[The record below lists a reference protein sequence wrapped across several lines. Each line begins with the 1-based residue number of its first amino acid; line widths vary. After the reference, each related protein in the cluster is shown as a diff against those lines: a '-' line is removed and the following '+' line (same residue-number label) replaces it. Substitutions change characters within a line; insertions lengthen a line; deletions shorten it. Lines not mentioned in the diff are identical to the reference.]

1 MGKLGQNGISD
12 DPDEE
17 LRKYLD
23 QDDVIEFERKQ
34 QLVSSIWQDQDVP
47 QLEEKPRNTVGSV
60 PPVKLYVGKIPQ
72 GLKKQGLI
80 NTFVKFGELIDVDLI
95 RNSNSSHNFGFVT
108 FLNREAAGEAISF
121 VNNAPPLYMTVRYSR
136 KDKSQEEGF
145 QKKIEE
151 LFISNQEMAPLNK
164 EGEDDW
170 EKALEEKEEEDWDE
184 VIRKEEEMMESLDKF
199 REDFSSGDEFEIPV
213 ETVQKAGVSSQDI
226 DDKPSDC
233 TNEKKAKTKCVPCKR
248 CGRESVSRCSNCGRE
263 RYCGQIC
270 QALDWPRHQ
279 KECKIIAKTKSMGQV
294 NSNPKT
300 TSEIATISVPKEEEG
315 KLCLAP
321 ISIPDS
327 EVGKPTTPHQSADRP
342 HGEEAAKCGDASSCK
357 PAVFLETD
365 LPPCVLHSA
374 EADQTLVQLLEVAGN
389 WAIVTPLSGGG
400 GKLATLHV
408 LKDSYIMKCRCY

>member
-1 MGKLGQNGISD
+1 MGKLGLNDISD

-164 EGEDDW
+164 ENEDDW
-170 EKALEEKEEEDWDE
+170 EKALEEREEEDWDE
-184 VIRKEEEMMESLDKF
+184 VIRKEDEMMESLDKF

-213 ETVQKAGVSSQDI
+213 ETVQKAGVSSQNK
-226 DDKPSDC
+226 DDKPSNC
-233 TNEKKAKTKCVPCKR
+233 SKESKNKTKCVPCKR
-248 CGRESVSRCSNCGRE
+248 CNRESVSRCSNCGRE

-279 KECKIIAKTKSMGQV
+279 KECKIIEKTKSMGQE

-300 TSEIATISVPKEEEG
+300 IPVSKEEEG
-315 KLCLAP
+315 NLCLAP
-321 ISIPDS
+321 FSVPDS
-327 EVGKPTTPHQSADRP
+327 EAGKPTTPHQSAD
-342 HGEEAAKCGDASSCK
+342 HHHVEEAAKCGDAASCK

-365 LPPCVLHSA
+365 LPPSVLHSA

-400 GKLATLHV
+400 GKLATV
-408 LKDSYIMKCRCY
+408 NIMF